1 MIIADAG
8 WLHTLGQISGVI
20 LLLEFGLVLVLLC
33 GLMVLLAVSAWW
45 VRRHVVP
52 VAQEYGPRAR
62 DAMAFA
68 ETGSDRV
75 VNGIAEFYGRRQA
88 VQTGI
93 RVLLFGKRSASSAEA
108 DELVHAAAELQM
120 TSPVESSADGHIAQG
135 NGRVHANPQPE
146 PDDSRE

>member
-1 MIIADAG
+1 MIISDAG

-33 GLMVLLAVSAWW
+33 GLMVLLAISAWW

-52 VAQEYGPRAR
+52 VAREYGPRAR

-68 ETGSDRV
+68 ESGSDRV

-93 RVLLFGKRSASSAEA
+93 RVLLFGRKAASTAEA
-108 DELVHAAAELQM
+108 DELAHAAAELQM
-120 TSPVESSADGHIAQG
+120 TSDPGIFTRRPHCPGEWSGARRGPATI
-135 NGRVHANPQPE
+135 
-146 PDDSRE
+146 